1 MVVIAARSSDLG
13 KVEESNGRKKQNN
26 EITSYRNAKIQ
37 EQEKINKNC
46 ERENREIN
54 LEWTRSMKIYDIL
67 TEAKLKSYEYRPHG

>member
-37 EQEKINKNC
+37 EQEKMKNNC
-46 ERENREIN
+46 ERRNREIS
-54 LEWTRSMKIYDIL
+54 LEWT
-67 TEAKLKSYEYRPHG
+67 